1 MRFLVSLPISTPNAA
16 HVAHQ
21 EADDHMYHLS
31 HDAHMPMDVHI
42 WLPEH
47 ETRPQPRSLTHLSL
61 LTSRQA

>member
-1 MRFLVSLPISTPNAA
+1 MRFGIPPHIDPERGS
-16 HVAHQ
+16 VAHQ
-21 EADDHMYHLS
+21 EDDDHMYHLS
-31 HDAHMPMDVHI
+31 HDAHMPMHVHI